1 MVAQLS
7 LAVFTW
13 LWPPVLCG
21 VFFSSCLALCV
32 KHSSASGGFSGVGA
46 HSGVTGRAA
55 EDRAQPRLRWEDVM
69 TWPHSAGTQAF
80 KKPKKQ
86 PQSQRWFH
94 GRKAHPVTLKKPNC
108 LLQREKATSCHRP
121 CSGKNVS
128 GLVAAVRVKYAEAG
142 ARNGEPLEVMGAQG
156 LGSGPREHG
165 GLRWASLEF
174 AGKTSLSAVMLI
186 FQPGGTKE
194 CPKVGTAHRISG
206 SVHESPR

>member
-21 VFFSSCLALCV
+21 VFSQLSGSVCKTLFSQWGLL
-32 KHSSASGGFSGVGA
+32 GVGA

-69 TWPHSAGTQAF
+69 TWPHSAGTQTF

-165 GLRWASLEF
+165 GLRWASW
-174 AGKTSLSAVMLI
+174 SLLAKPAC
-186 FQPGGTKE
+186 QQ
-194 CPKVGTAHRISG
+194 
-206 SVHESPR
+206 